1 MLNLEYKKQVPFSAK
16 QMFDL
21 VMDIES
27 YSDFLPWCEKAEI
40 MQRVSD
46 NELVA
51 DLEIEFKSLKARY
64 TSTINSI
71 SNPPN
76 YSIDIKSNHM
86 FFNYFISRWD
96 FMENDKGSLVV
107 FKFNLKMKLS
117 FFERFLVSSL
127 DTVGNEIVEL
137 SAKGPKSSIRQ
148 KNYKSDNS

>member
-21 VMDIES
+21 VMDIEH
-27 YSDFLPWCEKAEI
+27 YSEFLPWCEKAEI

-51 DLEIEFKSLKARY
+51 DLEIKFKSLKAKY
-64 TSTINSI
+64 TSTISAI

-76 YSIDIKSNHM
+76 YSIDIKSSHM

-96 FMENDKGSLVV
+96 FIENDKGSLVI

-137 SAKGPKSSIRQ
+137 FTQRAKKL
-148 KNYKSDNS
+148 YKIK